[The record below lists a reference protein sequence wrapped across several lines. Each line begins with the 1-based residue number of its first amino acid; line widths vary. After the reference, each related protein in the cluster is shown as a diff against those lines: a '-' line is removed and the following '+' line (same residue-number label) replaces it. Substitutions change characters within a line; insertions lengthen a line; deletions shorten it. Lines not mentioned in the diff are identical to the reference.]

1 MNWSMPRPVLQSVAA
16 AIGLACLTSFVLG
29 AVTAPNRARLPGE
42 RFGPA
47 GLPLQATEATPLGEE
62 RIEGPAPAP
71 EVSDEEKARLAAL
84 KEDREAAAL
93 AKAEAAKT
101 PTLQQVAPPAAAA
114 PAAPA
119 EAPAQP
125 KPQQPEEPPF

>member
-1 MNWSMPRPVLQSVAA
+1 MNWSMPRPVLQIVAGA
-16 AIGLACLTSFVLG
+16 LGLACVASFALG
-29 AVTAPNRARLPGE
+29 IATAPNRARLPGE
-42 RFGPA
+42 RSGEA
-47 GLPLQATEATPLGEE
+47 GTPLQALEATPLGED

-93 AKAEAAKT
+93 AKAEADRASVQPIT
-101 PTLQQVAPPAAAA
+101 PPPAVAPAAA
-114 PAAPA
+114 P
-119 EAPAQP
+119 EATAQA

>member
-1 MNWSMPRPVLQSVAA
+1 MNWSMPRPVLQIVAGA
-16 AIGLACLTSFVLG
+16 LGLACIASFTFG
-29 AVTAPNRARLPGE
+29 IVTAPNRARLPGE
-42 RFGPA
+42 RQGEA
-47 GLPLQATEATPLGEE
+47 GTPLQALEATPLGED

-93 AKAEAAKT
+93 AKAEAAGATAQPIT
-101 PTLQQVAPPAAAA
+101 PPPATAPSAA
-114 PAAPA
+114 PEPAPQA
-119 EAPAQP
+119 

>member
-1 MNWSMPRPVLQSVAA
+1 MNWSMPRPVLQVVAA
-16 AIGLACLTSFVLG
+16 ALGLACVSSFVLG
-29 AVTAPNRARLPGE
+29 VVTAPNRSRLPGE

-62 RIEGPAPAP
+62 RIEGPAPVP

-93 AKAEAAKT
+93 AKAEAART
-101 PTLQQVAPPAAAA
+101 PTLQVVPPPVAA